1 MESHTVAGVPSR
13 NLRSRELQ
21 RLVRTEWEQ
30 QRYFPL
36 QLATE
41 LSRQFAT
48 HGLQFFKVNKTFTH
62 VSVARPQFLDLE
74 TTPVSENIK
83 RIIAH
88 INAHPKCSRRQLIET
103 LAPSPPQPAVIEIKP
118 ETEAPGSA
126 CRLQAAGAEGPPE
139 GGTPNVPAATA
150 EPTPEQ
156 NAIIAD
162 LHWLVHQGHVIEFA
176 DGRLETAKKPAP
188 RPPKPEKKPAEEK
201 PVAEG
206 EAALS
211 TTEPVSP
218 GGSCR
223 CDRRAE
229 IQAPAETPAPAAES
243 VAERAPATLPPMKR
257 PRRRLSR
264 RRDDCTGAVELYE
277 TCSVFHAQIEA
288 RLNVAPSYKFLAS
301 FNSTALLTLPMP
313 FSKLGLAPAV
323 LEGVRAAGYITPTP
337 IQLRAIPLVLAGRDV
352 IGSAQT
358 GTGKTAAFALPIL
371 SKLGQHAP
379 GPRALI
385 LEPTRELAAQVETA
399 FHDYAR
405 FTNLK
410 TTVVFGGVGY
420 GRQNDELRAGTD
432 IVVATPGRLLD
443 HLERGTVR
451 LDKVQFLV
459 LDEADRMLDM
469 GFLPDVRRIVER
481 CPRQRH
487 TSLFSA
493 TIPPQIETLIQWA
506 MKNPETIEI
515 GARRTPAET
524 VKHVIYPVADSQKS
538 DLLLELLKRVNYN
551 SVLVFCRTKHG
562 ADRIA
567 GLLKRN
573 NHAVAVLHS
582 NRTQRERE
590 QALKGF
596 RDGRFEVL
604 VATDIAARGLDIADV
619 SHVINYDVPQHPE
632 DYIHRIGRTGRA
644 EHSGDAFTIMTA
656 EDASHV
662 FAIERFI
669 SQKIP
674 RVKLENFDYKY
685 TMLFEEG
692 KARPAQR
699 RFPRQSPRRARP
711 RRLPL
716 RHGQTEKVTTGTEL
730 ALRC

>member
-1 MESHTVAGVPSR
+1 
-13 NLRSRELQ
+13 
-21 RLVRTEWEQ
+21 
-30 QRYFPL
+30 
-36 QLATE
+36 
-41 LSRQFAT
+41 
-48 HGLQFFKVNKTFTH
+48 
-62 VSVARPQFLDLE
+62 
-74 TTPVSENIK
+74 
-83 RIIAH
+83 
-88 INAHPKCSRRQLIET
+88 
-103 LAPSPPQPAVIEIKP
+103 
-118 ETEAPGSA
+118 
-126 CRLQAAGAEGPPE
+126 
-139 GGTPNVPAATA
+139 
-150 EPTPEQ
+150 
-156 NAIIAD
+156 
-162 LHWLVHQGHVIEFA
+162 
-176 DGRLETAKKPAP
+176 
-188 RPPKPEKKPAEEK
+188 
-201 PVAEG
+201 
-206 EAALS
+206 
-211 TTEPVSP
+211 
-218 GGSCR
+218 
-223 CDRRAE
+223 
-229 IQAPAETPAPAAES
+229 
-243 VAERAPATLPPMKR
+243 
-257 PRRRLSR
+257 
-264 RRDDCTGAVELYE
+264 
-277 TCSVFHAQIEA
+277 
-288 RLNVAPSYKFLAS
+288 
-301 FNSTALLTLPMP
+301 MP
-313 FSKLGLAPAV
+313 FIKLGLSPAV
-323 LEGVRAAGYITPTP
+323 LEGVRAAGYVTPTP
-337 IQLRAIPLVLAGRDV
+337 IQLRGIPLVLAGRDL

-371 SKLGQHAP
+371 TKLGQHAP

-399 FHDYAR
+399 IHDYAR

-420 GRQNDELRAGTD
+420 GRQNDEMRAGTD

-469 GFLPDVRRIVER
+469 GFLPDVRRILDR

-487 TSLFSA
+487 TALFSA

-524 VKHVIYPVADSQKS
+524 VKHVIYPVSDSQKS
-538 DLLLELLKRVNYN
+538 DLLLQLLARVNYN
-551 SVLVFCRTKHG
+551 SVLIFCRTKHG

-604 VATDIAARGLDIADV
+604 VATDIAARGLDIAEV

-674 RVKLENFDYKY
+674 RVKLENFNYTY

-692 KARPAQR
+692 KPGQPKGGFPGKARGARVHGGYHFGMSR
-699 RFPRQSPRRARP
+699 RRR
-711 RRLPL
+711 
-716 RHGQTEKVTTGTEL
+716 
-730 ALRC
+730 

>member
-1 MESHTVAGVPSR
+1 
-13 NLRSRELQ
+13 
-21 RLVRTEWEQ
+21 
-30 QRYFPL
+30 
-36 QLATE
+36 
-41 LSRQFAT
+41 
-48 HGLQFFKVNKTFTH
+48 
-62 VSVARPQFLDLE
+62 
-74 TTPVSENIK
+74 
-83 RIIAH
+83 
-88 INAHPKCSRRQLIET
+88 
-103 LAPSPPQPAVIEIKP
+103 
-118 ETEAPGSA
+118 
-126 CRLQAAGAEGPPE
+126 
-139 GGTPNVPAATA
+139 
-150 EPTPEQ
+150 
-156 NAIIAD
+156 
-162 LHWLVHQGHVIEFA
+162 
-176 DGRLETAKKPAP
+176 
-188 RPPKPEKKPAEEK
+188 
-201 PVAEG
+201 
-206 EAALS
+206 
-211 TTEPVSP
+211 
-218 GGSCR
+218 
-223 CDRRAE
+223 
-229 IQAPAETPAPAAES
+229 
-243 VAERAPATLPPMKR
+243 
-257 PRRRLSR
+257 
-264 RRDDCTGAVELYE
+264 
-277 TCSVFHAQIEA
+277 
-288 RLNVAPSYKFLAS
+288 
-301 FNSTALLTLPMP
+301 MP
-313 FSKLGLAPAV
+313 FSKLGLAPTT
-323 LEGVRAAGYITPTP
+323 LDGVRAAGYTEPTP
-337 IQLRAIPLVLAGRDV
+337 IQLRAIPLVIAGRDV

-371 SKLGQHAP
+371 TKLGQHNSA
-379 GPRALI
+379 GARALV

-399 FHDYAR
+399 FRDYAR

-410 TTVVFGGVGY
+410 ITVVFGGVGY
-420 GRQNDELRAGTD
+420 GRQNDALRAGTD

-443 HLERGTVR
+443 HLEQGTLR

-487 TSLFSA
+487 TALFSA

-506 MKNPETIEI
+506 MRNPETIEI

-551 SVLVFCRTKHG
+551 SVLVFCRTKYG

-596 RDGRFEVL
+596 RDGRFEAL

-644 EHSGDAFTIMTA
+644 EASGDAFTIMTA

-674 RVKLENFDYKY
+674 RVKLEDFDYKY

-692 KARPAQR
+692 KPGQKPGGYPGKARGARVHGGYHFGMAR
-699 RFPRQSPRRARP
+699 RRR
-711 RRLPL
+711 
-716 RHGQTEKVTTGTEL
+716 
-730 ALRC
+730 